1 MTDTS
6 LRSYLDP
13 ESGPTWPPRFVC
25 GLTASTRASGEH
37 CFCLSFRQL
46 PIPGPNLLGALSLSS
61 PPLRSRP
68 ATVSSSQVERG
79 SGRAPPERADISTS
93 NDLSGSVADSSLGA
107 RLNHHVTSWKGRGP
121 SSATLL
127 GSHASAAPRFSTPDA
142 LVSPLISPA
151 PKWAAW
157 RPVWNP
163 TPRCPSVQPQ
173 AHSTSFLPVLP
184 V

>member
-6 LRSYLDP
+6 LCSYLDP

-25 GLTASTRASGEH
+25 GLTASTQASGEH
-37 CFCLSFRQL
+37 CFCLSFRQV
-46 PIPGPNLLGALSLSS
+46 PILSPNHFGVLSLSS
-61 PPLRSRP
+61 LPVRSRP
-68 ATVSSSQVERG
+68 ATVSFPQAARE

-93 NDLSGSVADSSLGA
+93 NDPSDLWQIPASGA

-127 GSHASAAPRFSTPDA
+127 GSHASAAPRFLTPDA

-157 RPVWNP
+157 RQAWNL
-163 TPRCPSVQPQ
+163 PRGVLLSQPR
-173 AHSTSFLPVLP
+173 AYSTSLLPVLS